1 MGILFE
7 HGCLKSIFVAA
18 AVTREGEKHCY
29 YFIMARLFVLLVA
42 MLSLVEFSTQACPP
56 FTVCTKRRD
65 TIIQDERFDTDGNTV
80 KNAGKSWFIKME
92 SVGNVLLY
100 FKTFNDHGNSVA
112 AFAYKDKQLT
122 DARVFYQREGGFQ
135 VLLKDCDMLV
145 LYLPAF
151 ESTLPTFE
159 LEYYWGCGIMR
170 ANANELNYEG
180 DEHTQVTNNTQAM
193 CWFVEPDE
201 DISTIYLSADA
212 RLGTKSSL
220 RVWELNTRSE
230 LFRIDPPQEQHGLT
244 ALEYDQP
251 LIVEVSCPFDED
263 CSVQQ
268 SSFVIKHQAMEKT
281 QMQCLEKSRCANNA
295 TECDIDCPGFDKLL
309 RHTSASGERRT

>member
-151 ESTLPTFE
+151 ESTFLLHRLLLSTTE
-159 LEYYWGCGIMR
+159 
-170 ANANELNYEG
+170 
-180 DEHTQVTNNTQAM
+180 AM
-193 CWFVEPDE
+193 
-201 DISTIYLSADA
+201 
-212 RLGTKSSL
+212 
-220 RVWELNTRSE
+220 
-230 LFRIDPPQEQHGLT
+230 DPCNCKTGSPCHCDT
-244 ALEYDQP
+244 
-251 LIVEVSCPFDED
+251 CTD
-263 CSVQQ
+263 CSKC
-268 SSFVIKHQAMEKT
+268 SCNTSNCKCNKP
-281 QMQCLEKSRCANNA
+281 C
-295 TECDIDCPGFDKLL
+295 CPK
-309 RHTSASGERRT
+309 